1 MSESPDERPLP
12 QPAGDEPAGIT
23 LYEGF
28 AGPLPPPQVLRAY
41 REAIPDA
48 PERILKMAE
57 AQARHR
63 MLMDRL
69 GLAAA
74 VAIAA
79 LAIVPG
85 VLMAVTDQSWPIRL
99 VGLAPVVVIGAVFAR
114 YAIRPG

>member
-1 MSESPDERPLP
+1 MSEGPDERPLP
-12 QPAGDEPAGIT
+12 RPTDDEPAGIT

-48 PERILKMAE
+48 PERILDMAE

-63 MLMDRL
+63 MRMDGL

-79 LAIVPG
+79 LATVPG
-85 VLMAVTDQSWPIRL
+85 VLLAVTDQPWPIRL
-99 VGLAPVVVIGAVFAR
+99 IGLAPVVVIGAVFAR